1 MYTEDKEIRL
11 VLLGKTGSGKTAT
24 GNSILGSNL
33 FKSTPSGTSVTRV
46 CSLKTSVRYNKKIV
60 IIDTPDIFNTMTP
73 NEIIPQEIYKCFA
86 MTSPGPHAFI
96 FVISITDRFT
106 QEDERLF
113 DFFVHQFGENIL
125 RYVFVLFTRKDE
137 LDRNKI
143 DLKDHIKTY
152 PQALISFIEKT
163 GGRVVAFDNTLT
175 GKKLDRQVQDLL
187 NKIMTNLEKN
197 EGKCYTEEI
206 YKEVERKFLKL
217 AHDREKRK
225 KEFEDIEKTCEEKY
239 KQKLEDERNTVTN
252 FKAKLENLYED
263 RKQDADTSANLMKM
277 VAEYEKLLKES
288 KEEEKENIQQTVE
301 MLRNKLVEIKE
312 NTSKREQMIENIEK
326 DMHHLNERIA
336 NMPKNRDTE
345 MERVLKEYEA
355 KEYEKF
361 REEILTIF
369 EESPDGKEFLNPL
382 TRFVSSLFSFS

>member
-1 MYTEDKEIRL
+1 
-11 VLLGKTGSGKTAT
+11 
-24 GNSILGSNL
+24 
-33 FKSTPSGTSVTRV
+33 
-46 CSLKTSVRYNKKIV
+46 
-60 IIDTPDIFNTMTP
+60 
-73 NEIIPQEIYKCFA
+73 
-86 MTSPGPHAFI
+86 
-96 FVISITDRFT
+96 
-106 QEDERLF
+106 
-113 DFFVHQFGENIL
+113 
-125 RYVFVLFTRKDE
+125 
-137 LDRNKI
+137 
-143 DLKDHIKTY
+143 
-152 PQALISFIEKT
+152 
-163 GGRVVAFDNTLT
+163 
-175 GKKLDRQVQDLL
+175 
-187 NKIMTNLEKN
+187 MTNLEKN

-252 FKAKLENLYED
+252 FKAKLENLHED
-263 RKQDADTSANLMKM
+263 RKQDADISANLMKM